1 MSDVRERLI
10 EALHSFEAKLKESRE
25 AIISPSQRWR
35 VAQLIDTLAL
45 MASYDSGQPTHAFR
59 TPSHE
64 TTEKEL
70 SEIVTRA
77 SELAQRLRDP
87 KCSVT
92 RAREQLARRLEEMHE
107 KTIFALS
114 DTPALIVQGEPA
126 LLNVAF
132 VRCELPGLLCDNS
145 TDRERLANE
154 LDFLAQT
161 ATAAKAPKTADEG
174 RWPDY
179 RAQAVA
185 NILARF
191 YRKATGLPPAIS
203 TKAGGPQEGEHYGPF
218 LELVSLIF
226 AAMNIEREAF
236 SYARQAADKNREE
249 GSEKSTP

>member
-1 MSDVRERLI
+1 MTDIRERLN
-10 EALHSFEAKLKESRE
+10 AAFDSFEQKLKASRE

-45 MASYDSGQPTHAFR
+45 MASHDSGQPTRAFR
-59 TPSHE
+59 RPSRE
-64 TTEKEL
+64 TTQSEL
-70 SEIVTRA
+70 SEIATRA
-77 SELAQRLRDP
+77 SVLAKRLRDQ
-87 KCSVT
+87 KCSVV
-92 RAREQLARRLEEMHE
+92 RAREQLAQRLEAMHGT
-107 KTIFALS
+107 TIYALS
-114 DTPALIVQGEPA
+114 NASALVIQGESA

-132 VRCELPGLLCDNS
+132 VRCELPGLLCDDS

-161 ATAAKAPKTADEG
+161 ATTTEAPETTDEG

-191 YRKATGLPPAIS
+191 YREATGLPPAIS
-203 TKAGGPQEGEHYGPF
+203 TKAGGPNEGQHYGPF

-226 AAMNIEREAF
+226 AAMNIEHEAF
-236 SYARQAADKNREE
+236 SYARRAAVLLRAQEQ
-249 GSEKSTP
+249 KSTP